1 MNALFRFATAALI
14 GIAALI
20 GTAQAQ
26 DRPIAAGTD
35 YVVIEDGRPFGHDK
49 NKIEVA
55 EVFGYWC
62 HHCANFEPL
71 VEAWQRRLPGD
82 VQFTYV
88 PATFNANDPFA
99 RAYFAAKQLR
109 LPATSHSALFRAIH
123 ADRNFPGN
131 ASDSELAT
139 FFSAYGVDSKR
150 FLATMNSP
158 AVAAQMRWA
167 RKFIEIAGV
176 QGTPM
181 LIVDGKYRVLGRS
194 HEDAIRIADQ
204 LIAQIRAER
213 R

>member
-1 MNALFRFATAALI
+1 MNTLLRFATAAML
-14 GIAALI
+14 GIATLI

-26 DRPIAAGTD
+26 DRPIVAGTD
-35 YVVIEDGRPFGHDK
+35 YVLIEGGRPFAANK

-71 VEAWQRRLPGD
+71 VEQWQRRLAAD

-88 PATFNANDPFA
+88 PAVFRANDPFA

-109 LPATSHSALFRAIH
+109 LPAASHAALFRAIH
-123 ADRNFPGN
+123 TDRNFPGN
-131 ASDSELAT
+131 ANEDELAS
-139 FFSAYGVDSKR
+139 FFAAYGTDSAR
-150 FLATMNSP
+150 FRTAMNSP
-158 AVAAQMRWA
+158 AVAEQMRA
-167 RKFIEIAGV
+167 ASAFIKTSGV
-176 QGTPM
+176 EGTPM

-194 HEDAIRIADQ
+194 HQEAIRIADQ
-204 LIAQIRAER
+204 LIAKIRAER